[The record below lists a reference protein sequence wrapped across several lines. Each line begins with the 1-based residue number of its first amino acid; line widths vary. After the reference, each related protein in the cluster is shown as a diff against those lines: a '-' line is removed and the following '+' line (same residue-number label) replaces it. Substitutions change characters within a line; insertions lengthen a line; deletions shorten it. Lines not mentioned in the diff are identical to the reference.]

1 MRSPDR
7 YVRPSRGFSLIE
19 LLVVIAIIGILA
31 GFLLPV
37 LAAARQ
43 AAMEKAA
50 RNALHAISMAL
61 EGYKQEFRRYPPDS
75 VPFKTADADDGGG
88 IEDTEV
94 RLGSILLAYYL
105 TTQFRVGD
113 RGVGPFLQQHDGRFF
128 TINGNRGLASPLG
141 GFYAYRRVFD
151 TNLGTMAPLPED
163 FIVVDTGRD
172 KRLGEGFTIRD
183 AGMRDNPLSRVGPN
197 DYNDYPF
204 FDIEADNETKDN
216 LISRATKK

>member
-7 YVRPSRGFSLIE
+7 YVRPSRGFTLIE
-19 LLVVIAIIGILA
+19 LLVVVAIIGILA

-43 AAMEKAA
+43 SAMEKAA
-50 RNALHAISMAL
+50 RNALQAISMAL
-61 EGYKQEFRRYPPDS
+61 EGYKQEFRRYPPDCI
-75 VPFKTADADDGGG
+75 PYTTADADDGGDF
-88 IEDTEV
+88 EDTEV

-128 TINGNRGLASPLG
+128 SINGKRGLPSPLG

-151 TNLGTMAPLPED
+151 IDRGTMAPLPED

-172 KRLGEGFTIRD
+172 KLLGAGFKIRD
-183 AGMRDNPLSRVGPN
+183 EGKRDNPWSRNGAN

-204 FDIEADNETKDN
+204 FDIEADDETKDN
-216 LISRATKK
+216 FISRGSKK